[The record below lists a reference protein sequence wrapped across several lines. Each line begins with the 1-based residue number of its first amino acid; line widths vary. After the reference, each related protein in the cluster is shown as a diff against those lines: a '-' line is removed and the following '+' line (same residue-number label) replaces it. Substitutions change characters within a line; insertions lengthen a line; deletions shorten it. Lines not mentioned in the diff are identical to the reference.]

1 MGLELTTDR
10 YPLITSQARY
20 PLRHAASG
28 VIFCYPIKSLYLCSL
43 SSIWNLLPSIWNLL
57 QYCLPSFLL
66 CAIHLSTTNTYTLVV
81 KKHLMWMYKPYFRL
95 KAKLK
100 QLKVPKP
107 EFNDTSKLRSTLH
120 TIEQQLESQKVQQH
134 SIQQAIHAERR
145 YMSVVL
151 LLVYANL
158 FIYLTVIY
166 LWNK

>member
-1 MGLELTTDR
+1 
-10 YPLITSQARY
+10 
-20 PLRHAASG
+20 
-28 VIFCYPIKSLYLCSL
+28 
-43 SSIWNLLPSIWNLL
+43 
-57 QYCLPSFLL
+57 
-66 CAIHLSTTNTYTLVV
+66 
-81 KKHLMWMYKPYFRL
+81 MYKPYFRL

-145 YMSVVL
+145 YMS
-151 LLVYANL
+151 ANL

-166 LWNK
+166 L